1 MTVCRIAAGGLEMR
15 MSGACLAVEQR
26 LGDPGLLCRPRAAAA
41 PCHLP
46 SCIPVQRKCAMC
58 SPARPARWS
67 GLSHGQK
74 CLVSLQPAQR
84 LFYRSLA
91 IHLPRCLRLL
101 APVAAVRGAPRLRCT
116 GRCCLRAASLSVW
129 GQGAVLCPA
138 PGKASSGC
146 AGVLAWRF
154 FL

>member
-1 MTVCRIAAGGLEMR
+1 VRVWPWSSVWVTPGSSAGT
-15 MSGACLAVEQR
+15 
-26 LGDPGLLCRPRAAAA
+26 RAAAA

-58 SPARPARWS
+58 GPARPARWS

-74 CLVSLQPAQR
+74 CLVSLQQAQR
-84 LFYRSLA
+84 LFYRRLA

-101 APVAAVRGAPRLRCT
+101 APVAAARGAPRLRCT

-138 PGKASSGC
+138 PGKAGSGC
-146 AGVLAWRF
+146 AGVQLGGFCCKGRTGILLFRTWE
-154 FL
+154 LN